1 MEPITATAL
10 LAGGSALA
18 KTIAPAIGDYFA
30 QRSTEKQFAK
40 SEAGKAQDAQM
51 RKDIAALQS
60 GKLGIGEAQKRQ
72 MLAGS
77 MRAAQASTKS
87 LEEDLRRQAAAT
99 GGFGRSGAQQQALG
113 NIAATQQ
120 AGATQAAGQIDALSQ
135 QQAIARRGQILQ
147 SLATRRAED
156 YQRAAAKGQAVGGL
170 VGAVPAGLASAAT
183 AYGGKDVAS
192 RVAGAVPG
200 AQATL
205 AAVK

>member
-1 MEPITATAL
+1 MDPITAGL
-10 LAGGSALA
+10 LVAGGSALIS
-18 KTIAPAIGDYFA
+18 KVGPAIGDYVA
-30 QRSTEKQFAK
+30 QRSTQAQFAK

-60 GKLGIGEAQKRQ
+60 GKLGIGEAEKRA

-113 NIAATQQ
+113 NIAATRQ
-120 AGATQAAGQIDALSQ
+120 AGATQAQGQIDTLSQ
-135 QQAIARRGQILQ
+135 QQAQARRAQILQ

-156 YQRAAAKGQAVGGL
+156 YQMAAARGQAIGGL
-170 VGAVPAGLASAAT
+170 VGGGIEGIGAAGQAIASQGIGTKVP
-183 AYGGKDVAS
+183 
-192 RVAGAVPG
+192 GAVPG
-200 AQATL
+200 TAGTL
-205 AAVK
+205 AGAR